1 MNLSTEKKKTHEHEE
16 QGCGCQGGEGESG
29 IDWELAVNK
38 YKLSHSEWISRRSS
52 RRGAV
57 VNESD

>member
-1 MNLSTEKKKTHEHEE
+1 MKKEAEIGVMLPKAREHQRSLKMEE
-16 QGCGCQGGEGESG
+16 
-29 IDWELAVNK
+29 
-38 YKLSHSEWISRRSS
+38 RSS

>member
-1 MNLSTEKKKTHEHEE
+1 MQGKERNLELTGPFLLRLSFKPEVTEYFVL
-16 QGCGCQGGEGESG
+16 GEINFLLLYS
-29 IDWELAVNK
+29 
-38 YKLSHSEWISRRSS
+38 YKFVQRSS